1 MGFKVNSSFLRF
13 LTMGAL
19 GVRSVRAEL
28 KSRGFEPI
36 ELERYCTANKI
47 WTTKVKRLRLPDL
60 LCVKTGLRVEV
71 RAKSD
76 LMIRMS
82 DAPNNPERAWDAGLR
97 REDLVALVGC
107 AEGPDGPVPADEAAY
122 FSVAT
127 LRDSVRL
134 SKLGPPKSA
143 SEGAERDR
151 TWPSTV
157 PRRPGRVLSLDTDK
171 LVVMLEGDGAPARR
185 QTYRLRDKHAYV
197 KPGERFVGNT
207 TVVAGAPQSRADVNQ
222 YLRSRYDPLRDVTAE
237 SSVDRYAAVKALRFR
252 SDLHD
257 DAVRA
262 LHGLLDTEHEPR
274 VRLEAAGSAAALGS
288 KSGEERIVE
297 ILWADG
303 SAAEMSMEAI
313 LVLTELKN
321 EFAREQ
327 LRVAAG
333 HGRFHGDE
341 RRQAAIWGLG
351 KEGLKS
357 YRDLL
362 PFIADDEENAAF
374 HAIAAFGPDT
384 PKDVIDLLV
393 ATLAE
398 DDVRRAAAAS
408 EALRVIDSLVAL
420 KSLVAAANTGVQR
433 DDWLLATIGRLAP
446 DMVRAELRGTGLLE
460 RLQPMLLVAQGAN
473 WLANEDA
480 TNDIGFLLK
489 QVL

>member
-19 GVRSVRAEL
+19 GVRSVLAEL

-36 ELERYCTANKI
+36 ELERYCTSNKI

-60 LCVKTGLRVEV
+60 LCVKTGMRVEV

-97 REDLVALVGC
+97 QEDLVALVGC
-107 AEGPDGPVPADEAAY
+107 AEGPNGPVPADEAAY
-122 FSVAT
+122 FSVAM

-157 PRRPGRVLSLDTDK
+157 PRRPGYVLSLDNDK
-171 LVVMLEGDGAPARR
+171 L
-185 QTYRLRDKHAYV
+185 
-197 KPGERFVGNT
+197 
-207 TVVAGAPQSRADVNQ
+207 
-222 YLRSRYDPLRDVTAE
+222 
-237 SSVDRYAAVKALRFR
+237 FR
-252 SDLHD
+252 SDIRN

-262 LHGLLDTEHEPR
+262 LHRILNTEQEAR

-288 KSGEERIVE
+288 KLGEERIVE
-297 ILWADG
+297 ILWADYG
-303 SAAEMSMEAI
+303 APEMSMEAI
-313 LVLTELKN
+313 LILTELKN
-321 EFAREQ
+321 EFAGEQ

-333 HGRFHGDE
+333 DVRFRGDE

-357 YRDLL
+357 YRELL

-384 PKDVIDLLV
+384 PKDVVDLLV
-393 ATLAE
+393 AILVE

-420 KSLVAAANTGVQR
+420 KSLVAATNAGVQR
-433 DDWLLATIGRLAP
+433 DYWLLATIGRLAP
-446 DMVRAELRGTGLLE
+446 EMVRAELRGTVLLE

-489 QVL
+489 QTL